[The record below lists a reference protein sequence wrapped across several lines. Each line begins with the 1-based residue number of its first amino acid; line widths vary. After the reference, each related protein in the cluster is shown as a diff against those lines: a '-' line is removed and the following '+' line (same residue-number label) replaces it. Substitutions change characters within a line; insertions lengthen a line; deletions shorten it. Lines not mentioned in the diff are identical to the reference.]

1 MYEGSCA
8 TDDPRSSGLELT
20 RTRPVFSAV
29 SVKGNLATGS
39 WVLLLVL
46 PYVGYKAGTSNHGC
60 TVPCRKQPCLLI
72 AVTLAEVFS

>member
-8 TDDPRSSGLELT
+8 TDDPWSSGLELT

-29 SVKGNLATGS
+29 SIKGNLATGS

-46 PYVGYKAGTSNHGC
+46 PYVDYKAGTSNMAALYPVENSPAC
-60 TVPCRKQPCLLI
+60 
-72 AVTLAEVFS
+72 